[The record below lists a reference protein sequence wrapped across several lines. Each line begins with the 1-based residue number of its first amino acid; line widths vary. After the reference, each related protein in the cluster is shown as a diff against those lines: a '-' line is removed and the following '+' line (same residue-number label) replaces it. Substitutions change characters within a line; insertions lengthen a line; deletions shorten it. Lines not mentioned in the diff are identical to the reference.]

1 MGVSDV
7 VFELQARWPIASNST
22 LAGAAVPAATFQV
35 QLPGSSSWI
44 PMCSDLNGTCG
55 GTCTGGGCNYSYT
68 LPSGKA
74 AAYTVQFRA
83 ALSGAAGDPTAASF
97 SYVQCDSSHYADI
110 DEADGAVTCL
120 PCPPG
125 GNCAVVDVT
134 TIHDIVALPGW
145 CVPNCVCCVH
155 GECSYGVMVPLSFG
169 LTMFGCI
176 GRLQIVQAT
185 VVVSLALTNRW
196 SPPNSDGL
204 TFYTCPIV
212 DACLPGLNG
221 SRSTCAIGYGSIA
234 CRYAIGNSAAVRIVV
249 ARTRSA

>member
-1 MGVSDV
+1 MIVHSVPTTFSWTVASTGPVVTLLRQPAASMGVSDV

-44 PMCSDLNGTCG
+44 PMCSDLNGTCD

-83 ALSGAAGDPTAASF
+83 ALSGAAGDPIAASF

-110 DEADGAVTCL
+110 DEVDGAVTCL
-120 PCPPG
+120 PCPTG
-125 GNCAVVDVT
+125 GNCAVIDVT

-145 CVPNCVCCVH
+145 
-155 GECSYGVMVPLSFG
+155 
-169 LTMFGCI
+169 
-176 GRLQIVQAT
+176 
-185 VVVSLALTNRW
+185 
-196 SPPNSDGL
+196 
-204 TFYTCPIV
+204 
-212 DACLPGLNG
+212 
-221 SRSTCAIGYGSIA
+221 
-234 CRYAIGNSAAVRIVV
+234 
-249 ARTRSA
+249 